1 MAQLERKHV
10 SRLVPADHR
19 VLMPLLLAVTIV
31 NSATLGYD
39 SSVMNGLLILP
50 SYSEYFHLTA
60 ATEGLNNAAMWMGGI
75 LGAFLMQPI
84 PDYFGRRRAILIA
97 SIVTIVGIILQGAS
111 QNIGMFVVARI
122 IVGIGS
128 AISNGAAPTLLGEL
142 LPPRRRARILGLFF
156 SCYYVGSLA
165 SSIVNYGS
173 QNINSTWAWRL
184 PSLLQVG
191 PSLLAIIIVPFVPE
205 SPRWLITHQR
215 SDEALEVLI
224 IMQGKNKTD
233 VQKGSQQLREIR
245 DTLVREAEEY
255 PRNPWREIVSTK
267 GNRRRLAI
275 LCTFGPMINMF
286 GNFIISFYLT
296 KILSQAGI
304 TDTVTQTQVQVI
316 INCWSFA
323 VAILGSF
330 MLDILGRRVQMF
342 IGVSGMVAT
351 LLLIGGLI
359 KRISLFPI
367 VLRVPN
373 TDINHQGYGS
383 STNTSGIYG
392 TIAVIF
398 LFQGFYAFSVTPMTS
413 LYPTEVSPYKLR
425 TAGIAIF
432 RMLDSG
438 FGLLASF
445 AMAYAMADLG
455 WKFYF
460 INAAW
465 DFVFLFIA
473 YFTFVETKGLK
484 LEEINARFEGTEI
497 LSGVVDDSS
506 SGSCGRDTKDGC
518 IVSDKPMKV

>member
-1 MAQLERKHV
+1 MAPLERKHV

-19 VLMPLLLAVTIV
+19 VLMPLLLAVAIV

-39 SSVMNGLLILP
+39 ASVMNGLLILP
-50 SYSEYFHLTA
+50 SYSEYFHLTT

-75 LGAFLMQPI
+75 LGAILMQPI
-84 PDYFGRRRAILIA
+84 PDYLGRRRAILVA
-97 SIVTIVGIILQGAS
+97 SIVTIVGIILQASS

-156 SCYYVGSLA
+156 SCFYVGSLA

-173 QNINSTWAWRL
+173 QNINSTWSWRL
-184 PSLLQVG
+184 PSLLQFI
-191 PSLLAIIIVPFVPE
+191 PSLLAIGIVPFVPE
-205 SPRWLITHQR
+205 SPRWLIAHER
-215 SDEALEVLI
+215 SDEALEVLL
-224 IMQGKNKTD
+224 IMQGKDKTD
-233 VQKGSQQLREIR
+233 VQKGNEQLHEIR

-255 PRNPWREIVSTK
+255 PSNPWREIISTK
-267 GNRRRLAI
+267 GNRRRLVI

-286 GNFIISFYLT
+286 GNFIISYYLT

-323 VAILGSF
+323 IAIFGSF

-342 IGVSGMVAT
+342 IGVSGMVTT

-359 KRISLFPI
+359 KR
-367 VLRVPN
+367 
-373 TDINHQGYGS
+373 YGS

-398 LFQGFYAFSVTPMTS
+398 LFQGFYAFSITPMTS
-413 LYPTEVSPYKLR
+413 LYPTEVSPFKLR
-425 TAGIAIF
+425 TTGIAIF

-445 AMAYAMADLG
+445 AMSYAMADLS

-460 INAAW
+460 LNAAW
-465 DFVFLFIA
+465 DFVFLIIV
-473 YFTFVETKGLK
+473 YFTFVETKGIR
-484 LEEINARFEGTEI
+484 LEEINSRFEGTET
-497 LSGVVDDSS
+497 LTAVLDDSSCVDAEDAKDGGVVD
-506 SGSCGRDTKDGC
+506 KAKE
-518 IVSDKPMKV
+518 V

>member
-1 MAQLERKHV
+1 MVLLERKYV
-10 SRLVPADHR
+10 PKLVPADHG

-39 SSVMNGLLILP
+39 ASVMNGLLILP
-50 SYSEYFHLTA
+50 SYSEYFHLNTT
-60 ATEGLNNAAMWMGGI
+60 TEGLNNAAMWMGGI
-75 LGAFLMQPI
+75 LGAFLMQPV
-84 PDYFGRRRAILIA
+84 PDYLGRRRAILVA
-97 SIVTIVGIILQGAS
+97 SLVTIVGIILQASS

-173 QNINSTWAWRL
+173 QNINSTWSWRL
-184 PSLLQVG
+184 PSLLQFI
-191 PSLLAIIIVPFVPE
+191 PSLLAIIIVPFIPE
-205 SPRWLITHQR
+205 SPRWLIAHGR
-215 SDEALEVLI
+215 NDEALEVLL
-224 IMQGKNKTD
+224 IMQGKNSTD
-233 VQKGSQQLREIR
+233 VQKGNEQLCEIR

-255 PRNPWREIVSTK
+255 PRNPWREIISTK
-267 GNRRRLAI
+267 GNRRRLLI

-304 TDTVTQTQVQVI
+304 TDTTTQTQVQVI

-330 MLDILGRRVQMF
+330 MLDILGRRGQIF
-342 IGVSGMVAT
+342 IGVGGMVTT

-359 KRISLFPI
+359 KR
-367 VLRVPN
+367 
-373 TDINHQGYGS
+373 YGS
-383 STNTSGIYG
+383 TTNTSGIYG
-392 TIAVIF
+392 TIAAIF

-413 LYPTEVSPYKLR
+413 LYPTEVSPFKLR
-425 TAGIAIF
+425 TTGIAIF

-445 AMAYAMADLG
+445 AMSYAMADLS

-465 DFVFLFIA
+465 DFVFLIIA
-473 YFTFVETKGLK
+473 YFTFVETKGLE
-484 LEEINARFEGTEI
+484 LEEINSRFEGTEI
-497 LSGVVDDSS
+497 LTGVIDDRSCGDTDDAKDGEVVD
-506 SGSCGRDTKDGC
+506 KAKE
-518 IVSDKPMKV
+518 V

>member
-1 MAQLERKHV
+1 MTFERKHL
-10 SRLVPADHR
+10 SRWVPADHR
-19 VLMPLLLAVTIV
+19 LLMPLLLAATVV

-50 SYSEYFHLTA
+50 SYSEYFHLTT

-75 LGAFLMQPI
+75 LGAFLMQPV
-84 PDYFGRRRAILIA
+84 PDYFGRRRAIYIA
-97 SIVTIVGIILQGAS
+97 AVVTAIGIILQAAA

-142 LPPRRRARILGLFF
+142 LPPRRRARVLGLFF
-156 SCYYVGSLA
+156 SCYYVGSLL

-173 QNINSTWAWRL
+173 QNIDSTWSWRL
-184 PSLLQVG
+184 PSLLQFI
-191 PSLLAIIIVPFVPE
+191 PSVLSVLIVPFVPE
-205 SPRWLITHQR
+205 SPRWLIAQGR
-215 SDEALEVLI
+215 SDEAWEVLI
-224 IMQGKNKTD
+224 LMQGKGKTD
-233 VQKGSQQLREIR
+233 LQKGDEQLREIK
-245 DTLVREAEEY
+245 DTIAREAQGY
-255 PRNPWREIVSTK
+255 PRNPWREIVSSK
-267 GNRRRLAI
+267 ANRRRLVI

-323 VAILGSF
+323 IAIFGSF
-330 MLDILGRRVQMF
+330 MLDILGRRKQMF
-342 IGVSGMVAT
+342 IGAGGMVAT
-351 LLLIGGLI
+351 LLMIGGLI
-359 KRISLFPI
+359 KR
-367 VLRVPN
+367 
-373 TDINHQGYGS
+373 YGN
-383 STNTSGIYG
+383 STHTSGIYG

-398 LFQGFYAFSVTPMTS
+398 LFQGFYAFSVSPMTS
-413 LYPTEVSPYKLR
+413 LYPTEVSPFKLR
-425 TAGIAIF
+425 TTGIAIF

-465 DFVFLFIA
+465 DFVFLIIA
-473 YFTFVETKGLK
+473 YFTFVETKGLE
-484 LEEINARFEGTEI
+484 LEEINAKFEGAEVITAVVPGSE
-497 LSGVVDDSS
+497 SQSSNKGGVVDKA
-506 SGSCGRDTKDGC
+506 RE
-518 IVSDKPMKV
+518 V

>member
-1 MAQLERKHV
+1 MAQFERKHV

-50 SYSEYFHLTA
+50 SYSEYFHLTT
-60 ATEGLNNAAMWMGGI
+60 ATEGLNNAAVWMGGI

-84 PDYFGRRRAILIA
+84 PDHFGRRRAILIA
-97 SIVTIVGIILQGAS
+97 SIITIIGVILQGAS

-142 LPPRRRARILGLFF
+142 LPPRRRARVLGLFF
-156 SCYYVGSLA
+156 SCYYVGSLF
-165 SSIVNYGS
+165 SSVVNYGS

-184 PSLLQVG
+184 PSLLQFI
-191 PSLLAIIIVPFVPE
+191 PSLLAIIILPFVPE

-233 VQKGSQQLREIR
+233 VLNGSQQLREIR

-255 PRNPWREIVSTK
+255 PRNPWREIISTK
-267 GNRRRLAI
+267 GNRRRLII

-296 KILSQAGI
+296 KILTQAGI

-323 VAILGSF
+323 VAIVGSF
-330 MLDILGRRVQMF
+330 MLDILGRRVQML
-342 IGVSGMVAT
+342 IGVSGMVST

-359 KRISLFPI
+359 KR
-367 VLRVPN
+367 
-373 TDINHQGYGS
+373 YGS

-413 LYPTEVSPYKLR
+413 LYPMEVSPFKLR

-445 AMAYAMADLG
+445 AMAYAMADLE

-465 DFVFLFIA
+465 DFVFLIIA
-473 YFTFVETKGLK
+473 YFTFVETKGLR

-497 LSGVVDDSS
+497 LTGVVDDSF
-506 SGSCGRDTKDGC
+506 SGCGGRDTKDGGVV
-518 IVSDKPMKV
+518 IDKLVKV

>member
-1 MAQLERKHV
+1 
-10 SRLVPADHR
+10 
-19 VLMPLLLAVTIV
+19 MPLLLAVTIV

-50 SYSEYFHLTA
+50 SYSEYFRLNT

-75 LGAFLMQPI
+75 FGAFLMQPV
-84 PDYFGRRRAILIA
+84 PDYFGRRRAIYMA
-97 SIVTIVGIILQGAS
+97 SIVTVIGIILQAAA
-111 QNIGMFVVARI
+111 QNVPMFVVARFV
-122 IVGIGS
+122 VGVGS

-142 LPPRRRARILGLFF
+142 LPPRQRARVLGLFF

-173 QNINSTWAWRL
+173 QNIQSTWAWRL
-184 PSLLQVG
+184 PSLLQFI
-191 PSLLAIIIVPFVPE
+191 PSALAVLIVPFVPE
-205 SPRWLITHQR
+205 SPRWLIANDR
-215 SDEALEVLI
+215 SEEALEVLM
-224 IMQGKNKTD
+224 IMQGKDNTD
-233 VQKGSQQLREIR
+233 AQKGDEQLQEIR
-245 DTLVREAEEY
+245 NTIVREAEEY
-255 PRNPWREIVSTK
+255 PRNPWREIIATK
-267 GNRRRLAI
+267 ANRKRLAI

-304 TDTVTQTQVQVI
+304 TNTVTQTQVQVI

-323 VAILGSF
+323 VAIVGSF
-330 MLDILGRRVQMF
+330 MLDILGRRMQTF
-342 IGVSGMVAT
+342 IGVGGMTAT

-359 KRISLFPI
+359 KR
-367 VLRVPN
+367 
-373 TDINHQGYGS
+373 YGD

-398 LFQGFYAFSVTPMTS
+398 VFQGFYAFSITPMTS
-413 LYPTEVSPYKLR
+413 LYPTEVSPFKLR
-425 TAGIAIF
+425 ATGIAIF

-465 DFVFLFIA
+465 DFVFLIIA

-484 LEEINARFEGTEI
+484 LEEINAKFEGSAI
-497 LSGVVDDSS
+497 LNGVVEDSAS
-506 SGSCGRDTKDGC
+506 QASRQD
-518 IVSDKPMKV
+518 IDKTEGVVEKAREV